1 MKLRVD
7 YNNAW
12 QVAYT
17 LLQLLPIEESRKYEL
32 LGIDGI
38 DALMARLRR
47 RGGVAGPGA
56 ATRAADCGL
65 APTAPRP
72 AERPRHWQHHGL
84 TAGGHSRGGTS
95 RQDSPGPGR
104 SPSISAGGHRL
115 RRRPAAGR

>member
-1 MKLRVD
+1 MRRVVI
-7 YNNAW
+7 AG
-12 QVAYT
+12 AA
-17 LLQLLPIEESRKYEL
+17 LASAA
-32 LGIDGI
+32 
-38 DALMARLRR
+38 ALMARLRR

-84 TAGGHSRGGTS
+84 TAGGTGRGCTPW
-95 RQDSPGPGR
+95 QEATGPGR
-104 SPSISAGGHRL
+104 SSDMSAGGHCL